1 MLLTIVE
8 NVVFFFGRIL
18 AKLFLVPVDRVQENV
33 VAIGLEVLPGPRV
46 TLDRLGLWLATSP
59 SISLFIFV
67 LFWRGCLFYQMR
79 VIESLLL
86 CFKNSWCHMMISL
99 CHIYLWWYLYD
110 VIFCQGDVIILEIR
124 SKHYPDQLD
133 VPQRHCHKSSAPLS
147 RVPAQSHLAS
157 WFVTTR
163 PRCPH
168 SYTRNPQLPVLDREI
183 APVNLGH
190 EEKRHNL
197 CRNRAPSPQARR
209 RRRFSSYLSK
219 FSSCDAAHRTRRPQ
233 STLPTRL

>member
-86 CFKNSWCHMMISL
+86 CFKNS
-99 CHIYLWWYLYD
+99 YYD
-110 VIFCQGDVIILEIR
+110 VLFCQSGVIILEIH

-133 VPQRHCHKSSAPLS
+133 VTQRHCHKSSAPLS
-147 RVPAQSHLAS
+147 RVPAQSH
-157 WFVTTR
+157 
-163 PRCPH
+163 
-168 SYTRNPQLPVLDREI
+168 
-183 APVNLGH
+183 
-190 EEKRHNL
+190 
-197 CRNRAPSPQARR
+197 
-209 RRRFSSYLSK
+209 
-219 FSSCDAAHRTRRPQ
+219 
-233 STLPTRL
+233 PTS